1 MADAGGA
8 WDNAKKVVEVDLHAK
23 GTALHDATIV
33 GGARRLRPIL
43 MTALAAIFVLWC
55 VAAWAQNRITFG
67 DDLAA
72 IPPLALVLVA
82 VLSVLGGLTSTLR
95 KMHDRSE
102 AVRSFG
108 LLIAKDVL
116 SSLSAG
122 MLTFFI
128 TESYNV
134 DSLLQAVAIY
144 AAGFSSARVLNAL
157 SQDWL
162 PLILRQD
169 RRGPDADPPGSE
181 RRRPRKPKP
190 QDDEP

>member
-1 MADAGGA
+1 MPRGPRTDA
-8 WDNAKKVVEVDLHAK
+8 
-23 GTALHDATIV
+23 
-33 GGARRLRPIL
+33 
-43 MTALAAIFVLWC
+43 ALAAIFVLWC

-122 MLTFFI
+122 MITFFI
-128 TESYNV
+128 TESYDI

>member
-1 MADAGGA
+1 MPRGPRTDA
-8 WDNAKKVVEVDLHAK
+8 
-23 GTALHDATIV
+23 ALV
-33 GGARRLRPIL
+33 
-43 MTALAAIFVLWC
+43 ALAALWGLS
-55 VAAWAQNRITFG
+55 AWAQNRITFG
-67 DDLAA
+67 DDLAS

-95 KMHDRSE
+95 KLHDRNE
-102 AVRSFG
+102 PVRSFG

-122 MLTFFI
+122 MITFFI
-128 TESYNV
+128 TESYDI
-134 DSLLQAVAIY
+134 DSLQQAVAIY

-169 RRGPDADPPGSE
+169 RRGPDVAPPDNE